1 MLVVGIWIVIGFS
14 PWAISLYPTT
24 GTVCEFNRPGVF
36 GDSFGFVNA
45 LFSGLALAGVIV
57 AIFLQR
63 KELFE
68 QRNQLY
74 YQYQELLES
83 VKTQQDSQKALES
96 QAASNQIAAVL
107 NLVQHYGASERFDPD
122 PYPHLRKRHGTTPV
136 AAATFYERAALKLTH
151 ATHDYVL
158 KSLDS
163 LEGFSIPDCYK
174 FLYDDLAIRGLL
186 DQFEMVLLNYASEP
200 KRNLEILQKMNSPV
214 VLDHP
219 RLDNEQQSQIVID
232 LGVTTAAVENCRSGK
247 LSHDVKKQIK
257 DVVGLVKKSC
267 LMDLGT
273 LEKYT

>member
-96 QAASNQIAAVL
+96 QAASNQVAAVL
-107 NLVQHYGASERFDPD
+107 NLVQHYGASERFDKD
-122 PYPHLRKRHGTTPV
+122 PYPDLRMGHEPTP
-136 AAATFYERAALKLTH
+136 AAATFYKRAALKLTH

-163 LEGFSIPDCYK
+163 LEGFSVPNSYK

-186 DQFEMVLLNYASEP
+186 DRFEMVLRNHSWEP
-200 KRNLEILQKMNSPV
+200 KRILEILQKMNSSV
-214 VLDHP
+214 VLEHP

-232 LGVTTAAVENCRSGK
+232 LDDTIASVENCPSGT
-247 LSHDVKKQIK
+247 LSHEVRKQIK
-257 DVVGLVKKSC
+257 NVVELVKKSC